1 MRAREDARVRLGRA
15 FSLKRFHAYALAL
28 GPLGLDALEEELRQW
43 SGD

>member
-1 MRAREDARVRLGRA
+1 MRAKTRGQRLGSA

-43 SGD
+43 NGD